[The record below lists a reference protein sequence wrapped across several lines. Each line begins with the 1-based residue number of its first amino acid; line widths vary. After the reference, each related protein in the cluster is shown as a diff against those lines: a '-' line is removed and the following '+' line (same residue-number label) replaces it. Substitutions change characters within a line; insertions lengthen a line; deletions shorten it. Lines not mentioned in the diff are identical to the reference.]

1 MPSIETHN
9 FYSYQRKS
17 PDLTFRL
24 FSLVKFGRCKNNTK
38 YSMNSFDLNSS
49 LAAGQLNTLAAKV
62 KPQSIRSMFQ
72 SDTDRV
78 ARFSVELGDLYFDNS
93 KQQIDQAVL
102 KSLIDLAKEAGVSE
116 ALKAQFSGEK
126 INVTEN
132 RSVLHMA
139 LRAGRNEQF
148 LVEGE
153 DVMPQVYE
161 VLDQMETFTKKVL
174 SGELKSFSGMQ
185 FTDVVN
191 IGIGGS
197 DLGPAMVA
205 KALESHAG
213 GLKAHFVSNVDGA
226 DLASVLRVVPAAT
239 TLFIIVSKTF
249 TTQET
254 LANALAARAWFKE
267 QAKDDDAVSKHFIAV
282 STNSK
287 AVAEFGI
294 APTQTFGF
302 WEWVGGRYSL
312 WSAVGLS
319 IALSAG
325 WKNFR
330 ALLDGAKAM
339 DVHVQEAPFDK
350 NIPVIAA
357 LTGVWNRNFLNYSS
371 VGVIPYSQELSR
383 FSAYL
388 QQADME
394 SNGKYVGR
402 DGKKVSHATGPV
414 IWGEPGTNGQHAFF
428 QLLHQGTD
436 VIPVDFIGFVK
447 PTSQFTNHHTKLM
460 ANCFAQA
467 EALMNGKSRAEV
479 DQQLDKKGVSDENRI
494 KIAPFKVFEG
504 NRPSSMLLFKELN
517 AFNLGMLIA
526 LYEHK
531 IFVQGVIWNVF
542 SYDQWG
548 VELGKELASRILP
561 VLEQTTKGQF
571 DDSTQ
576 ALIDRFLELT

>member
-1 MPSIETHN
+1 MK
-9 FYSYQRKS
+9 F
-17 PDLTFRL
+17 
-24 FSLVKFGRCKNNTK
+24 VKCTNNTK
-38 YSMNSFDLNSS
+38 RPMNSFDLNSS
-49 LAAGQLNTLAAKV
+49 TAAAQLSKLVAKL
-62 KPQSIRSMFQ
+62 KQKSIRSLFQ
-72 SDTDRV
+72 SDPDRV
-78 ARFSVELGDLYFDNS
+78 SRYSVELGDLYFDNS
-93 KQQIDQAVL
+93 KQHIDHEVL
-102 KSLIDLAKEAGVSE
+102 TSLIDLAKEAGVSE
-116 ALKAQFSGEK
+116 ALKSQFSGDK

-139 LRAGRNEQF
+139 LRAGRNEHF
-148 LVEGE
+148 TVEGKN
-153 DVMPQVYE
+153 VMPQVYE

-205 KALESHAG
+205 QALESKAG

-226 DLASVLRVVPAAT
+226 DLASVLKVVPAAT

-254 LANALAARAWFKE
+254 LANALAARAWFEEKANDSE
-267 QAKDDDAVSKHFIAV
+267 AVSKHFIAV
-282 STNSK
+282 STNLE

-294 APTQTFGF
+294 APNQTFGF

-312 WSAVGLS
+312 WSSVGLS

-325 WKNFR
+325 WQNFR

-339 DVHVQEAPFDK
+339 DVHVQEAPFEK
-350 NIPVIAA
+350 NIPVLAA
-357 LTGVWNRNFLNYSS
+357 LTGIWNRNFLEYSS

-402 DGKKVSHATGPV
+402 DGKKVKHATGPV

-447 PTSQFTNHHTKLM
+447 PTSQFKDHHTKLM

-467 EALMNGKSRAEV
+467 EALMNGKSRIEV
-479 DQQLDKKGVSDENRI
+479 DQQLEKSGVSDGNRI

-504 NRPSSMLLFKELN
+504 NRPSSMFLFKELN
-517 AFNLGMLIA
+517 AFNLGKLIA

-561 VLEQTTKGQF
+561 VLEQKTKGQF

-576 ALIDRFLELT
+576 VLIDRFLAMN